1 VISARIGETLK
12 LEKQDFKLDADLPS
26 VDIKAE
32 YTKGGVGGRTVY
44 FSYEARDAI
53 KDCCESKTRLIDA
66 AAKVLSGRN
75 SFSMERKHS
84 RVHVK
89 SRKWQGVFSCT

>member
-1 VISARIGETLK
+1 MSNARIGETLK

-53 KDCCESKTRLIDA
+53 KD
-66 AAKVLSGRN
+66 
-75 SFSMERKHS
+75 
-84 RVHVK
+84 
-89 SRKWQGVFSCT
+89 

>member
-1 VISARIGETLK
+1 MISARIGETLK

-32 YTKGGVGGRTVY
+32 YTKGGVGGRTVF

-53 KDCCESKTRLIDA
+53 KEFRPDNTFA
-66 AAKVLSGRN
+66 AA
-75 SFSMERKHS
+75 SMS
-84 RVHVK
+84 RVFD
-89 SRKWQGVFSCT
+89 SQQSFMASLAS